1 MERLMPKVF
10 TTNDLTVPDNS
21 DLKTGDARRQYNKK
35 KKKKGYPQAN
45 NKYVEGK

>member
-1 MERLMPKVF
+1 MSKVF
-10 TTNDLTVPDNS
+10 TTNDLTVPDTS

-35 KKKKGYPQAN
+35 KRKKKGYPQAN